1 MPVLLL
7 QIIVIVII
15 ARVFG
20 FLFNK
25 ISQPAVIGEI
35 VAGVVLGPS
44 VFGLFFP
51 HSSQFLFP
59 AASLGNL
66 QFLSQVG
73 LILFMFV
80 IGIELDTGM
89 VGRQAFGAVIISHA
103 SIVIPYSLGVG
114 LAYFLY
120 REFSPPGIS
129 FISFALFMGIAMS
142 ITAFPVLARI
152 IREKNLTR
160 TKLGSLVLTCAAADD
175 VTAWCILAVVI
186 ATVKAGSPSSAF
198 FTIGLSLAYVL
209 LMMFAIKPVLRKLS
223 RLYAKTETVDGRCW
237 QLFLC

>member
-1 MPVLLL
+1 MAPDDSRFITAIQNNLSHPLPVLLL

-80 IGIELDTGM
+80 IGIELDLEWSAD
-89 VGRQAFGAVIISHA
+89 RH
-103 SIVIPYSLGVG
+103 
-114 LAYFLY
+114 LAPL
-120 REFSPPGIS
+120 
-129 FISFALFMGIAMS
+129 
-142 ITAFPVLARI
+142 
-152 IREKNLTR
+152 
-160 TKLGSLVLTCAAADD
+160 
-175 VTAWCILAVVI
+175 
-186 ATVKAGSPSSAF
+186 SSAMR
-198 FTIGLSLAYVL
+198 VL
-209 LMMFAIKPVLRKLS
+209 
-223 RLYAKTETVDGRCW
+223 
-237 QLFLC
+237 